1 VGVGLGLLAAG
12 NLACGT
18 SYRPRSDGQVRLVIH
33 HGAALYV
40 QDGRELP
47 VGPFSGNLPGLVA
60 TCPAAREN
68 ARIAHRDLAV
78 GASAYLAGAA
88 GLVIGLLAL
97 SGPAGWVVI
106 GAGATV
112 GGTGIG
118 FLGAGLTDA
127 IDAVN
132 LFNDASP
139 ARPSTCAQGAAGGPA
154 CSSPSSCSSSS
165 SSSSGARV
173 FASCGTA
180 RR

>member
-1 VGVGLGLLAAG
+1 
-12 NLACGT
+12 
-18 SYRPRSDGQVRLVIH
+18 VRLVIH

-47 VGPFSGNLPGLVA
+47 VGPFSGNLPALVA
-60 TCPAAREN
+60 SCPPALEH

-88 GLVIGLLAL
+88 GLVIGILAL
-97 SGPAGWVVI
+97 SGPPGWVVI

-118 FLGAGLTDA
+118 FLGAGLTHA

-139 ARPSTCAQGAAGGPA
+139 HPPA
-154 CSSPSSCSSSS
+154 IAPPSSC
-165 SSSSGARV
+165 APRT
-173 FASCGTA
+173 ASAPGPD
-180 RR
+180 R

>member
-1 VGVGLGLLAAG
+1 VALGLFAAG
-12 NLACGT
+12 QLACGT

-60 TCPAAREN
+60 TCPAANEH

-88 GLVIGLLAL
+88 GLVLGLLVL

-106 GAGATV
+106 GASATV

-118 FLGAGLTDA
+118 FLGAGLTHA
-127 IDAVN
+127 VDAVN
-132 LFNDASP
+132 LFNDASA
-139 ARPSTCAQGAAGGPA
+139 ARPSTCGQGAGAAGGPA
-154 CSSPSSCSSSS
+154 RSSSREAS
-165 SSSSGARV
+165 A
-173 FASCGTA
+173 FASRGSA

>member
-1 VGVGLGLLAAG
+1 
-12 NLACGT
+12 
-18 SYRPRSDGQVRLVIH
+18 VIH

-60 TCPAAREN
+60 TCPAALEH

-78 GASAYLAGAA
+78 GASAYLVGAA
-88 GLVIGLLAL
+88 GLVIGILVL

-106 GAGATV
+106 GTGATV

-118 FLGAGLTDA
+118 FLGAGLTHA

-132 LFNDASP
+132 VFNDARP
-139 ARPSTCAQGAAGGPA
+139 APPSTCRGGSGGPA
-154 CSSPSSCSSSS
+154 CSISSPSPCSR
-165 SSSSGARV
+165 GASV
-173 FASCGTA
+173 FASRGTTSS
-180 RR
+180 R

>member
-1 VGVGLGLLAAG
+1 VVGLLAAG
-12 NLACGT
+12 HLACGT

-47 VGPFSGNLPGLVA
+47 VGPFSGNLPALVA
-60 TCPAAREN
+60 TCPAALEH

-88 GLVIGLLAL
+88 GLVIGLLTL

-112 GGTGIG
+112 GGSGIG
-118 FLGAGLTDA
+118 FLGAGLTHA

-132 LFNDASP
+132 LFNDASL
-139 ARPSTCAQGAAGGPA
+139 ARPSTCAPAAPGGGPA
-154 CSSPSSCSSSS
+154 SSSS
-165 SSSSGARV
+165 N
-173 FASCGTA
+173 ASH
-180 RR
+180 